1 MADNPTMA
9 TYRWS
14 SDRSEDR
21 FTVENPAT
29 GDTIAVVQGGGA
41 PEVDAAVQAAHRAFQ
56 DNWRWRSPAERAG
69 LLLRGADVLEAHADE
84 LAELVSRENGK
95 PVADARLHDIG
106 FLIDIFRVLRV
117 ADRQAAQRVLRQ
129 GQRLHLDRARAA
141 GRGRRDHP
149 VQLAAHPRRRQDRAG
164 GFYNKGEA
172 GTAASRVLVHRAVHD
187 AFVDKLA
194 AGVNALRVRSGAD
207 PATHVGPAVTKAQQQ
222 KVLDYIRIGEAEGAK
237 IAAQAALPAELALGH
252 RRHPPGQLRSSAATS
267 QARDHAPGT
276 GRSPGRR
283 NLHRRPSTDGE
294 ECSFASGVTSS
305 SPGPQA

>member
-164 GFYNKGEA
+164 ARRRGHGRAQAERGGA
-172 GTAASRVLVHRAVHD
+172 AASRAISIQVMATPAAAADRSLKVICTASESGRSAGMTSRSCGRARP
-187 AFVDKLA
+187 AACRACLALASMLA
-194 AGVNALRVRSGAD
+194 AYR
-207 PATHVGPAVTKAQQQ
+207 
-222 KVLDYIRIGEAEGAK
+222 
-237 IAAQAALPAELALGH
+237 
-252 RRHPPGQLRSSAATS
+252 
-267 QARDHAPGT
+267 
-276 GRSPGRR
+276 
-283 NLHRRPSTDGE
+283 
-294 ECSFASGVTSS
+294 
-305 SPGPQA
+305 